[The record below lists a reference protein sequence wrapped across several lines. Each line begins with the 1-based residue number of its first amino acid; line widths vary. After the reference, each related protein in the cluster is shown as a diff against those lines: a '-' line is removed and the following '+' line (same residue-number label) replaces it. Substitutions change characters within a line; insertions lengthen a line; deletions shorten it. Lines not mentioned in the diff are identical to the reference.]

1 MPRRAA
7 WVSALLAMATL
18 AGGASAEQ
26 IVWKFDNL
34 KRIGGL
40 TPTLEGRPRL
50 VDSPVGKAVQFDGH
64 SALFF
69 PERPLVGAKTFS
81 IEVIFRPEG
90 GAFQQRWLHIAE
102 VDPVTGR
109 DSDPPGGK
117 PDPNPRFMYELRVV
131 GNQWYADA
139 YVTSKGG
146 SRTLS
151 FPEQLHAINQWHAVE
166 QTYDGTTYR
175 SYVNG
180 VLQGE
185 GEVGFVPQGSGH
197 VMVGSRL
204 NHVDYF
210 QGSIA
215 LARFT
220 DRALR
225 PEEFLQLPR

>member
-1 MPRRAA
+1 MRRQRAFPA
-7 WVSALLAMATL
+7 ALLTL
-18 AGGASAEQ
+18 ALSIGWAAAGET
-26 IVWKFDNL
+26 VWKFDNL
-34 KRIGGL
+34 SRIGGL
-40 TPTLEGRPRL
+40 APAIEGHPRL
-50 VDSPVGKAVQFDGH
+50 VDSPVGKAVQFDGDT
-64 SALFF
+64 ALFF
-69 PERPLVGAKTFS
+69 PSRPLVGARAFT

-90 GAFQQRWLHIAE
+90 GRFQQRWLHIAE
-102 VDPVTGR
+102 LDPVTGR

-131 GNQWYADA
+131 GDQWYADA

-146 SRTLS
+146 SRTLA
-151 FPEQLHAINQWHAVE
+151 FPDQLHPINQWYAVE
-166 QTYDGTTYR
+166 QTYDGKTYR

-185 GEVGFVPQGSGH
+185 GEVGFVPQGAGH

-220 DRALR
+220 DRALS
-225 PEEFLQLPR
+225 PNEFLQVSR